1 MYKMNSKNF
10 TIGMIFLLA
19 VVLAA
24 CGGDGTG
31 EEKTLVV
38 SAAAQYSDTFDI
50 SIMPYSMEATAM
62 IYDTLISVDESGV
75 YQPGAL
81 TDSYEV
87 SADGLQTTF
96 HLKEGIT
103 FHDGSDFTS
112 EVVKWNIELVRDGP
126 GCCGYLY
133 TPVTDVE
140 VVDDYTV
147 IIHTSGGPF
156 PGLIYNLSGDWGRMM
171 SKAKYEECGEDYG
184 LTPECTSGTGPFMLE
199 EWVDQISITLARNP
213 DYDWAAAWTGH
224 SGPANV
230 SAIKIKFVPEIATRL
245 VELEAGDTH
254 LLIGGP
260 WLDISTFEDDP
271 DFNVVAIPDAT
282 LYYVLLPLYEPL
294 LADINT
300 RYGIGYA
307 IDRELIKDT
316 LFAGQGNAKTTY
328 LASEIT
334 ADAGV
339 VGIDYDPAKAA
350 QSFADAGWV
359 MGDDDVLVAESVE
372 GVDAGTKLELDLT
385 TYQADEEQRVTE
397 AIQKM
402 LEDVGVVVNIVTLD
416 DSAYSSALEAGDVQ
430 MGIRHYTWDNADILP
445 WFIHSQYV
453 PLPNYTG
460 VIDTD
465 LDECMDG
472 ADYNSATWAERDAKY
487 VVCQQYIIDTHYPWA
502 PFYQRPALWFARSSV
517 TNMKIIPLRGSQSA
531 ELWVTIELDE

>member
-1 MYKMNSKNF
+1 M
-10 TIGMIFLLA
+10 
-19 VVLAA
+19 
-24 CGGDGTG
+24 
-31 EEKTLVV
+31 
-38 SAAAQYSDTFDI
+38 
-50 SIMPYSMEATAM
+50 
-62 IYDTLISVDESGV
+62 
-75 YQPGAL
+75 
-81 TDSYEV
+81 
-87 SADGLQTTF
+87 
-96 HLKEGIT
+96 
-103 FHDGSDFTS
+103 
-112 EVVKWNIELVRDGP
+112 
-126 GCCGYLY
+126 
-133 TPVTDVE
+133 
-140 VVDDYTV
+140 
-147 IIHTSGGPF
+147 
-156 PGLIYNLSGDWGRMM
+156 
-171 SKAKYEECGEDYG
+171 
-184 LTPECTSGTGPFMLE
+184 
-199 EWVDQISITLARNP
+199 
-213 DYDWAAAWTGH
+213 
-224 SGPANV
+224 
-230 SAIKIKFVPEIATRL
+230 
-245 VELEAGDTH
+245 
-254 LLIGGP
+254 IGGP
-260 WLDISTFEDDP
+260 WRDISTFEDDP